1 MNQPYRADQRAAR
14 KTEQPRPK
22 LPDGEQIKN
31 AIIRNGLMLSFCQKY
46 MPGGRVDGADWRCA
60 SRVGGKGNRVT
71 MGLWGKNAGVGIEW
85 PIWPGEGSGFDIIA
99 VIRDSCGLLPS
110 EAMAKARE
118 ESGLPLEAFAQY
130 AEPVQ
135 TPEERQH
142 DAEKKARDVAAALLT
157 WNECEDVIGTPAEA
171 YLRGRGIT
179 RALPLSFRY
188 HPKLGYWEYRAADG
202 EANAKPKAV
211 RLGYF
216 PALVCKI
223 QRADGSFCGIHRI
236 YLAEQID
243 LATGEVTVGK
253 ASVATPKK
261 ARGDLIGG
269 YILCCDEEEFA
280 GKVAVCEGIE
290 DACCVPDVYDGMPAV
305 AAVSAAG
312 VAGIVLPDYITEPV
326 FLPDNDPPRR
336 DREGKVMLKDG
347 KPIYAGLD
355 AATAAVNRLRS
366 ETCSPRIQK
375 VRGPTGGE
383 KDVNAVLLAER
394 AVAVK
399 ATA

>member
-1 MNQPYRADQRAAR
+1 MNETRFPGRRAGQ
-14 KTEQPRPK
+14 KTEQPRPR

-118 ESGLPLEAFAQY
+118 ESGLPIEAFAQY
-130 AEPVQ
+130 AEPEK
-135 TPEERQH
+135 TEEERQR
-142 DAEKKARDVAAALLT
+142 DAEKKARDVASALRT
-157 WNECEDVIGTPAEA
+157 WNECVDIIGTPAEG
-171 YLRGRGIT
+171 YLRHRGVT
-179 RALPLSFRY
+179 RSLPLSLRF
-188 HPKLGYWEYRAADG
+188 HPKLGYWERVKDDADLDG
-202 EANAKPKAV
+202 KPKWKMT
-211 RLGYF
+211 GEY
-216 PALVCKI
+216 PALVGKV

-236 YLAEQID
+236 YLAEKTD
-243 LATGEVTVGK
+243 PETGEVYFDKAPVG
-253 ASVATPKK
+253 SPKK
-261 ARGDLIGG
+261 VWGDILGG

-280 GKVAVCEGIE
+280 GKVGVCEGIE

-312 VAGIVLPDYITEPV
+312 MAAIDPPEFVTEPV
-326 FLPDNDPPRR
+326 FLPDNDPAKR
-336 DREGKVMLKDG
+336 DREGNIMLKDN

-355 AATAAVNRLRS
+355 AATKAVVRLKP
-366 ETCSPRIQK
+366 THPGARIQK

-394 AVAVK
+394 ALAQK